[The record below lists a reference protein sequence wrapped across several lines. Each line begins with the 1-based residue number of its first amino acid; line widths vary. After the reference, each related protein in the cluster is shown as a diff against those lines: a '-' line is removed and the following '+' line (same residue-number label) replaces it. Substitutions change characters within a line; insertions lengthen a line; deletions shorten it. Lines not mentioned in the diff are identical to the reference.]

1 MKKDLKK
8 ICIVATVTYPLL
20 VFMKPHIAMLSDQ
33 YDVTLIANGAE
44 SELAALLN
52 ENVRFIPVGI
62 ERKISL
68 WRDVKA
74 LFKLYGIFRKE
85 RFDVVHSIM
94 PKSALL
100 GMLAAF
106 CARVPHRLHMF
117 TGQVWATKTGFS
129 RWALKM
135 LDKLIAKSATHLLA
149 DSFSQRQFLINE
161 HVVNENKIKVLGKGS
176 ICGVDIQ
183 RFQPNPKAR
192 EQIRRDLNIPA
203 DAIVYLF
210 LGRLN
215 KDKGVQDL
223 ANAFVELSSQA
234 SNAHLLVV
242 GPDEGGMDEILNVVL
257 SDVFTRFHRIG
268 FTVRPED
275 YMACADIFCLPSYR
289 EGFGSVIIEAASVGL
304 PAVASDIYGLVDA
317 VSNLKTG
324 LLHPAKDVQAIKL
337 ALLQLYQNSSLR
349 EKMGKAA
356 FMRAHM
362 CFSSD
367 IVANEMRLYYQSFK
381 LMVPTQ

>member
-44 SELAALLN
+44 SELVALLN

-223 ANAFVELSSQA
+223 ANAFVGLAAKMPSI
-234 SNAHLLVV
+234 HLLIV
-242 GPDEGGMDEILNVVL
+242 GPDEEGMDEKLGVILHKVL
-257 SDVFTRFHRIG
+257 SQYHRVG
-268 FTVRPED
+268 FTARPED

-289 EGFGSVIIEAASVGL
+289 EGFGSVIIEASATGL
-304 PAVASDIYGLVDA
+304 PAIASNIYGLVDA
-317 VSNLKTG
+317 VNNNETG
-324 LLHPAKDVQAIKL
+324 LLHPPKDIEEIQKL
-337 ALLQLYQNSSLR
+337 LLRLSESHALR
-349 EKMGKAA
+349 ERMGAA
-356 FMRAHM
+356 GMTRARQY
-362 CFSSD
+362 FSSEL
-367 IVANEMRLYYQSFK
+367 VTEQMKAYYQYFLVK
-381 LMVPTQ
+381 N

>member
-1 MKKDLKK
+1 VKKDLKK

-176 ICGVDIQ
+176 ICGVDVQ
-183 RFQPNPKAR
+183 KFQPNPKAR

-223 ANAFVELSSQA
+223 ANAFVGLAAKMPSI
-234 SNAHLLVV
+234 HLLIV
-242 GPDEGGMDEILNVVL
+242 GPDEEGMDEKLGVILHKVL
-257 SDVFTRFHRIG
+257 SQYHRVG
-268 FTVRPED
+268 FTARPED

-289 EGFGSVIIEAASVGL
+289 EGFGSVIIEASATGL
-304 PAVASDIYGLVDA
+304 PAIASNIYGLVDA
-317 VSNLKTG
+317 VSNNETG
-324 LLHPAKDVQAIKL
+324 LLHPPRDIEEIQKL
-337 ALLQLYQNSSLR
+337 LLRLSESHALR
-349 EKMGKAA
+349 ERMGAA
-356 FMRAHM
+356 GMTRAHQY
-362 CFSSD
+362 FSSEL
-367 IVANEMRLYYQSFK
+367 VTEQMKAYYQYFLVK
-381 LMVPTQ
+381 N

>member
-1 MKKDLKK
+1 VKKDLKK

-44 SELAALLN
+44 SELVALLN

-223 ANAFVELSSQA
+223 ANAFVGLAAKMPSI
-234 SNAHLLVV
+234 HLLIV
-242 GPDEGGMDEILNVVL
+242 GPDEEGMDEKLGVILHKVL
-257 SDVFTRFHRIG
+257 SQYHRVG
-268 FTVRPED
+268 FTARPED

-289 EGFGSVIIEAASVGL
+289 EGFGSVIIEASATGL
-304 PAVASDIYGLVDA
+304 PAIASNIYGLVDA
-317 VSNLKTG
+317 VSNNETG
-324 LLHPAKDVQAIKL
+324 LLHPPRDIEEIQKL
-337 ALLQLYQNSSLR
+337 LLRLSESHALR
-349 EKMGKAA
+349 ERMGAA
-356 FMRAHM
+356 GMTRARQY
-362 CFSSD
+362 FSSEL
-367 IVANEMRLYYQSFK
+367 VTEQMKAYYQYFLVK
-381 LMVPTQ
+381 N

>member
-1 MKKDLKK
+1 VKKDLKK

-44 SELAALLN
+44 SELVALLN

-176 ICGVDIQ
+176 ICGVDVQ
-183 RFQPNPKAR
+183 KFQPNPKAR

-223 ANAFVELSSQA
+223 ANAFVGLAAKMPSI
-234 SNAHLLVV
+234 HLLIV
-242 GPDEGGMDEILNVVL
+242 GPDEEGMDEKLGVILHKVL
-257 SDVFTRFHRIG
+257 SQYHRVG
-268 FTVRPED
+268 FTARPED

-289 EGFGSVIIEAASVGL
+289 EGFGSVIIEASATGL
-304 PAVASDIYGLVDA
+304 PAIASNIYGLVDA
-317 VSNLKTG
+317 VSNNETG
-324 LLHPAKDVQAIKL
+324 LLHPPRDIEEIQKL
-337 ALLQLYQNSSLR
+337 LLRLSENHALR
-349 EKMGKAA
+349 EIMGAA
-356 FMRAHM
+356 GMTRAHQY
-362 CFSSD
+362 FSSEL
-367 IVANEMRLYYQSFK
+367 VTEQMKAYYQYFLVK
-381 LMVPTQ
+381 N

>member
-1 MKKDLKK
+1 
-8 ICIVATVTYPLL
+8 
-20 VFMKPHIAMLSDQ
+20 
-33 YDVTLIANGAE
+33 
-44 SELAALLN
+44 
-52 ENVRFIPVGI
+52 
-62 ERKISL
+62 
-68 WRDVKA
+68 
-74 LFKLYGIFRKE
+74 
-85 RFDVVHSIM
+85 M

-129 RWALKM
+129 RWTLKM

-183 RFQPNPKAR
+183 RFRPNPKAR
-192 EQIRRDLNIPA
+192 DQIRRDLNIPA

-223 ANAFVELSSQA
+223 ANAFVGLAAKMPSI
-234 SNAHLLVV
+234 HLLVV
-242 GPDEGGMDEILNVVL
+242 GPDEEGMDEKLGGILHKVL
-257 SDVFTRFHRIG
+257 SQYHRVG
-268 FTVRPED
+268 FTARPED

-289 EGFGSVIIEAASVGL
+289 EGFGSVIIEASATGL
-304 PAVASDIYGLVDA
+304 PAIASNIYGLVDA
-317 VSNLKTG
+317 VSNNETG
-324 LLHPAKDVQAIKL
+324 LLHPPRDIEEIQKL
-337 ALLQLYQNSSLR
+337 LLRLSENHALR
-349 EKMGKAA
+349 EIMGAA
-356 FMRAHM
+356 GMTRAHQY
-362 CFSSD
+362 FSSEL
-367 IVANEMRLYYQSFK
+367 VTEQMKAYYQYFLVK
-381 LMVPTQ
+381 N

>member
-1 MKKDLKK
+1 VKKDLKK

-223 ANAFVELSSQA
+223 ANAFVGLAAKMPSI
-234 SNAHLLVV
+234 HLLIV
-242 GPDEGGMDEILNVVL
+242 GPDEEGMDEKLGVILHKVL
-257 SDVFTRFHRIG
+257 SQYHRVG
-268 FTVRPED
+268 FTARPED

-289 EGFGSVIIEAASVGL
+289 EGFGSVIIEASATGL
-304 PAVASDIYGLVDA
+304 PAIASNIYGLVDA
-317 VSNLKTG
+317 VSNNETG
-324 LLHPAKDVQAIKL
+324 LLHPPRDIEEIQKL
-337 ALLQLYQNSSLR
+337 LLRLSESHALR
-349 EKMGKAA
+349 ERMGAVG
-356 FMRAHM
+356 MTRAHQY
-362 CFSSD
+362 FSSEL
-367 IVANEMRLYYQSFK
+367 VTEQMKAYYQYFLVK
-381 LMVPTQ
+381 N